1 MEDRQQIE
9 DRQPIKDRQ
18 QIEKIEDMEDGQ
30 QEDKAYIED
39 AGTSLMA
46 LHIPESDYDMLVIP
60 YKDATANLLV
70 RLDALNRDYRLKYKN
85 YPIHHIQ
92 NRIKRRE
99 SIEKKLMKKNL
110 TVSAEEAR
118 ENLTDIAG
126 VRIICYFEEDIYSV
140 VALIK
145 KQADILVLI
154 EKDYIQNPKENG
166 YMSYHL
172 IIGMPVYHTD
182 GMEYYP
188 VEIQLRTMTMDLWAS
203 MEHRICYKE
212 DGIAD
217 DKRGKFKDMS
227 SQLQNMEREIRM
239 MADH

>member
-1 MEDRQQIE
+1 MQTELEDH
-9 DRQPIKDRQ
+9 
-18 QIEKIEDMEDGQ
+18 
-30 QEDKAYIED
+30 
-39 AGTSLMA
+39 AGTALMT
-46 LHIPESDYDMLVIP
+46 LHIPNADYDMLVIP

-92 NRIKRRE
+92 NRIKRKE
-99 SIEKKLMKKNL
+99 SIEKKLLKKNL
-110 TVSAEEAR
+110 MVSAEEAK

-140 VALIK
+140 VSLIK
-145 KQADILVLI
+145 RQADILVLI
-154 EKDYIQNPKENG
+154 EKDYIKNPKENG

-203 MEHRICYKE
+203 MEHRIGYKE
-212 DGIAD
+212 DGIEV
-217 DKRGKFKDMS
+217 DKRERFKHMS
-227 SQLQNMEREIRM
+227 SKLRDMEREIKV
-239 MADH
+239 MADI

>member
-1 MEDRQQIE
+1 METERE
-9 DRQPIKDRQ
+9 DQ
-18 QIEKIEDMEDGQ
+18 
-30 QEDKAYIED
+30 
-39 AGTSLMA
+39 AGTELMA
-46 LHIPESDYDMLVIP
+46 LHIPNGDYDMLVIP

-70 RLDALNRDYRLKYKN
+70 RLDSLNRDYRLKYKN

-99 SIEKKLMKKNL
+99 SIEKKLLKRNL
-110 TVSAEEAR
+110 RVSAEEAR

-126 VRIICYFEEDIYSV
+126 VRIICYFEEDVYSV
-140 VALIK
+140 VSLIK
-145 KQADILVLI
+145 KKADILILI

-166 YMSYHL
+166 DMSYHL

-188 VEIQLRTMTMDLWAS
+188 VEIQLRTMAMDLWAS

-212 DGIAD
+212 DGIES
-217 DKRGKFKDMS
+217 DKRERFKNMS
-227 SQLQNMEREIRM
+227 SKLREMEREIKV
-239 MADH
+239 MADP

>member
-1 MEDRQQIE
+1 MQTELEDH
-9 DRQPIKDRQ
+9 
-18 QIEKIEDMEDGQ
+18 
-30 QEDKAYIED
+30 
-39 AGTSLMA
+39 AGTALMT
-46 LHIPESDYDMLVIP
+46 LHIPNADYDMLVIP

-92 NRIKRRE
+92 NRIKRKE
-99 SIEKKLMKKNL
+99 SIEKKLLKKNL
-110 TVSAEEAR
+110 MVSAEEAK

-140 VALIK
+140 VSLIK
-145 KQADILVLI
+145 RQADILVLI
-154 EKDYIQNPKENG
+154 EKDYIKNPKENG

-212 DGIAD
+212 DGIEV
-217 DKRGKFKDMS
+217 DKRERFKHMS
-227 SQLQNMEREIRM
+227 SKLRDMEREIKV
-239 MADH
+239 MADI

>member
-1 MEDRQQIE
+1 METERE
-9 DRQPIKDRQ
+9 DQ
-18 QIEKIEDMEDGQ
+18 
-30 QEDKAYIED
+30 
-39 AGTSLMA
+39 AGTELMA
-46 LHIPESDYDMLVIP
+46 LHIPNGDYDMLVIP

-70 RLDALNRDYRLKYKN
+70 KLDSLNRDYRLKYKN

-99 SIEKKLMKKNL
+99 SIEKKLLKRNL
-110 TVSAEEAR
+110 RVSAEEAR

-126 VRIICYFEEDIYSV
+126 VRIICYFEEDVYSV
-140 VALIK
+140 VSLIK
-145 KQADILVLI
+145 KQADILILI

-166 YMSYHL
+166 DMSYHL

-188 VEIQLRTMTMDLWAS
+188 VEIQLRTMAMDLWAS

-212 DGIAD
+212 DGIES
-217 DKRGKFKDMS
+217 DKRESFKNMS
-227 SQLQNMEREIRM
+227 SKLREMEREIKV
-239 MADH
+239 MADP

>member
-1 MEDRQQIE
+1 MEDEQQ
-9 DRQPIKDRQ
+9 KD
-18 QIEKIEDMEDGQ
+18 G
-30 QEDKAYIED
+30 
-39 AGTSLMA
+39 AGTALMA
-46 LHIPESDYDMLVIP
+46 LHISDSDYDMLVIP

-140 VALIK
+140 VSLIK

-154 EKDYIQNPKENG
+154 EKDYIKNPKENG

-188 VEIQLRTMTMDLWAS
+188 VEIQLRTMAMDLWAS

-212 DGIAD
+212 EEIEP
-217 DKRGKFKDMS
+217 DKKERFKNIS
-227 SQLQNMEREIRM
+227 SELQEMEREIRM
-239 MADH
+239 MADG

>member
-1 MEDRQQIE
+1 METERE
-9 DRQPIKDRQ
+9 DQ
-18 QIEKIEDMEDGQ
+18 
-30 QEDKAYIED
+30 
-39 AGTSLMA
+39 AGTELMA
-46 LHIPESDYDMLVIP
+46 LHIPNGDYDMLVIP
-60 YKDATANLLV
+60 YRDATANLLV

-99 SIEKKLMKKNL
+99 SIEKKLLKRNL
-110 TVSAEEAR
+110 RVSAEEAR

-126 VRIICYFEEDIYSV
+126 VRIICYFEEDVYSV
-140 VALIK
+140 VSLIK
-145 KQADILVLI
+145 KQADILILI

-188 VEIQLRTMTMDLWAS
+188 VEIQLRTMAMDLWAS
-203 MEHRICYKE
+203 MEHRVCYKE
-212 DGIAD
+212 DGIET
-217 DKRGKFKDMS
+217 DKRERFKNMS
-227 SQLQNMEREIRM
+227 SKLREMEREIKV
-239 MADH
+239 MADP

>member
-1 MEDRQQIE
+1 VEVE
-9 DRQPIKDRQ
+9 
-18 QIEKIEDMEDGQ
+18 
-30 QEDKAYIED
+30 QENS
-39 AGTSLMA
+39 AGTALMA
-46 LHIPESDYDMLVIP
+46 LHIPDADYDMLVIP
-60 YKDATANLLV
+60 YRDATENLLV
-70 RLDALNRDYRLKYKN
+70 RLNTLNRDYRLKYKN

-92 NRIKRRE
+92 NRIKHKK
-99 SIEKKLMKKNL
+99 SIEKKLLKRHL
-110 TVSAEEAR
+110 PITAEEAR

-140 VALIK
+140 VSLIK
-145 KQADILVLI
+145 KQSDILILI
-154 EKDYIQNPKENG
+154 EKDYIQNPKTNG

-212 DGIAD
+212 EGIAP
-217 DKRGKFKDMS
+217 DKKERFRNISSELRDM
-227 SQLQNMEREIRM
+227 EKEIKM
-239 MADH
+239 MVSG

>member
-1 MEDRQQIE
+1 MQTELEDH
-9 DRQPIKDRQ
+9 
-18 QIEKIEDMEDGQ
+18 
-30 QEDKAYIED
+30 
-39 AGTSLMA
+39 AGTALMT
-46 LHIPESDYDMLVIP
+46 LHIPNADYDMLVIP

-70 RLDALNRDYRLKYKN
+70 RMDSLNRDNRLKYKN

-92 NRIKRRE
+92 NRIKRKE
-99 SIEKKLMKKNL
+99 SIEKKLLKKNL
-110 TVSAEEAR
+110 MVSAEEAK

-140 VALIK
+140 VSLIK
-145 KQADILVLI
+145 RQADILVLI
-154 EKDYIQNPKENG
+154 EKDYIKNPKENG

-212 DGIAD
+212 DGIEV
-217 DKRGKFKDMS
+217 DKRERFKHMS
-227 SQLQNMEREIRM
+227 SKLRDMEREIKV
-239 MADH
+239 MADI

>member
-1 MEDRQQIE
+1 METERE
-9 DRQPIKDRQ
+9 DQ
-18 QIEKIEDMEDGQ
+18 
-30 QEDKAYIED
+30 
-39 AGTSLMA
+39 AGTELMA
-46 LHIPESDYDMLVIP
+46 LHIPNGDYDMLVIP

-70 RLDALNRDYRLKYKN
+70 RLDSLNRDYRLKYKN

-99 SIEKKLMKKNL
+99 SIEKKLLKRNL
-110 TVSAEEAR
+110 RVSAEEAR

-126 VRIICYFEEDIYSV
+126 VRIICYFEEDVYSV
-140 VALIK
+140 VSLIK
-145 KQADILVLI
+145 KQADILILI

-166 YMSYHL
+166 DMSYHL

-188 VEIQLRTMTMDLWAS
+188 VEIQLRTMAMDLWAS

-212 DGIAD
+212 DGIES
-217 DKRGKFKDMS
+217 DKRESFKNMS
-227 SQLQNMEREIRM
+227 SKLREMEREIKV
-239 MADH
+239 MADP

>member
-1 MEDRQQIE
+1 METERE
-9 DRQPIKDRQ
+9 DN
-18 QIEKIEDMEDGQ
+18 
-30 QEDKAYIED
+30 
-39 AGTSLMA
+39 AGTALMT
-46 LHIPESDYDMLVIP
+46 LHIPNADYDMLVIP

-99 SIEKKLMKKNL
+99 SIEKKLLKRNL
-110 TVSAEEAR
+110 MVSAEEAR

-140 VALIK
+140 VSLIK
-145 KQADILVLI
+145 KQADILILI
-154 EKDYIQNPKENG
+154 EKDYIKTPKENG

-188 VEIQLRTMTMDLWAS
+188 VEIQLRTMAMDLWAS

-212 DGIAD
+212 DGIES
-217 DKRGKFKDMS
+217 DKKERFKNMS
-227 SQLQNMEREIRM
+227 AKLREMEHEIKV
-239 MADH
+239 MADP

>member
-1 MEDRQQIE
+1 MEDEQQ
-9 DRQPIKDRQ
+9 KD
-18 QIEKIEDMEDGQ
+18 G
-30 QEDKAYIED
+30 
-39 AGTSLMA
+39 AGTALMA
-46 LHIPESDYDMLVIP
+46 LHISDSDYDMLVIP

-110 TVSAEEAR
+110 TVSAEKAR

-140 VALIK
+140 VSLIK

-154 EKDYIQNPKENG
+154 EKDYIKNPKENG

-188 VEIQLRTMTMDLWAS
+188 VEIQLRTMAMDLWAS

-212 DGIAD
+212 EEIEP
-217 DKRGKFKDMS
+217 DKKERFKNIS
-227 SQLQNMEREIRM
+227 SELQEMEREIRM
-239 MADH
+239 MADG

>member
-1 MEDRQQIE
+1 METERE
-9 DRQPIKDRQ
+9 DQ
-18 QIEKIEDMEDGQ
+18 
-30 QEDKAYIED
+30 
-39 AGTSLMA
+39 AGTELMA
-46 LHIPESDYDMLVIP
+46 LHIPNGDYDMLVIP

-70 RLDALNRDYRLKYKN
+70 RLDSLNRDYRLKYKN

-99 SIEKKLMKKNL
+99 SIEKKLLKRNL
-110 TVSAEEAR
+110 RVSAEEAR

-126 VRIICYFEEDIYSV
+126 VRIICYFEEDVYSV
-140 VALIK
+140 VSLIK
-145 KQADILVLI
+145 KQADILILI

-166 YMSYHL
+166 DMSYHL

-188 VEIQLRTMTMDLWAS
+188 VEIQLRTMAMDLWAS

-212 DGIAD
+212 DGIES
-217 DKRGKFKDMS
+217 DKRERFKNMS
-227 SQLQNMEREIRM
+227 SKLREMEREIKV
-239 MADH
+239 MADP

>member
-1 MEDRQQIE
+1 METERE
-9 DRQPIKDRQ
+9 DQ
-18 QIEKIEDMEDGQ
+18 
-30 QEDKAYIED
+30 
-39 AGTSLMA
+39 AGTELMA
-46 LHIPESDYDMLVIP
+46 LHIPNGDYDMLVIP

-99 SIEKKLMKKNL
+99 SIEKKLLKRNL
-110 TVSAEEAR
+110 RVSAEEAR

-126 VRIICYFEEDIYSV
+126 VRIICYFEEDVYSV
-140 VALIK
+140 VSLIK
-145 KQADILVLI
+145 KQADILILI

-188 VEIQLRTMTMDLWAS
+188 VEIQLRTMAMDLWAS

-212 DGIAD
+212 DGIES
-217 DKRGKFKDMS
+217 DKRERFKNMS
-227 SQLQNMEREIRM
+227 SKLREMEREIKV
-239 MADH
+239 MADP

>member
-1 MEDRQQIE
+1 MEDEQQ
-9 DRQPIKDRQ
+9 KV
-18 QIEKIEDMEDGQ
+18 G
-30 QEDKAYIED
+30 
-39 AGTSLMA
+39 AGTALMA
-46 LHIPESDYDMLVIP
+46 LHISDSDYDMLVIP

-140 VALIK
+140 VSLIK

-154 EKDYIQNPKENG
+154 EKDYIKNPKENG

-188 VEIQLRTMTMDLWAS
+188 VEIQLRTMAMDLWAS

-212 DGIAD
+212 EEIEP
-217 DKRGKFKDMS
+217 DKKERFKNIS
-227 SQLQNMEREIRM
+227 SELQEMEREIRM
-239 MADH
+239 MADG

>member
-1 MEDRQQIE
+1 METERE
-9 DRQPIKDRQ
+9 DQ
-18 QIEKIEDMEDGQ
+18 
-30 QEDKAYIED
+30 
-39 AGTSLMA
+39 AGTELMA
-46 LHIPESDYDMLVIP
+46 LHIPNGDYDMLVIP

-70 RLDALNRDYRLKYKN
+70 RLDSLNRDYRLKYKN

-99 SIEKKLMKKNL
+99 SIEKKLLKRNL
-110 TVSAEEAR
+110 RVSAEEAR

-126 VRIICYFEEDIYSV
+126 VRIICYFEEDVYSV
-140 VALIK
+140 VSLIK
-145 KQADILVLI
+145 KQADILILI

-166 YMSYHL
+166 DMSYHL

-188 VEIQLRTMTMDLWAS
+188 VEIQLRTMAMDLWAS

-212 DGIAD
+212 DRIES
-217 DKRGKFKDMS
+217 DKRESFKNMS
-227 SQLQNMEREIRM
+227 SKLREMEREIKV
-239 MADH
+239 MADP

>member
-1 MEDRQQIE
+1 METERE
-9 DRQPIKDRQ
+9 DQ
-18 QIEKIEDMEDGQ
+18 
-30 QEDKAYIED
+30 
-39 AGTSLMA
+39 AGTELMA
-46 LHIPESDYDMLVIP
+46 LHIPNGDYDMLVIP
-60 YKDATANLLV
+60 YRDATANLLV

-99 SIEKKLMKKNL
+99 SIEKKLLKRNL
-110 TVSAEEAR
+110 RVSAEEAR

-126 VRIICYFEEDIYSV
+126 VRIICYFEEDVYSV
-140 VALIK
+140 VSLIK
-145 KQADILVLI
+145 KQADILILI

-188 VEIQLRTMTMDLWAS
+188 VEIQLRTMAMDLWAS
-203 MEHRICYKE
+203 MEHRVCYKE
-212 DGIAD
+212 DGIEA
-217 DKRGKFKDMS
+217 DKRERFKNMS
-227 SQLQNMEREIRM
+227 SKLREMEREIKV
-239 MADH
+239 MADP

>member
-1 MEDRQQIE
+1 MQTELEDH
-9 DRQPIKDRQ
+9 
-18 QIEKIEDMEDGQ
+18 
-30 QEDKAYIED
+30 
-39 AGTSLMA
+39 AGTALMT
-46 LHIPESDYDMLVIP
+46 LHIPNADYDMLVIS

-92 NRIKRRE
+92 NRIKRKE
-99 SIEKKLMKKNL
+99 SIEKKLLKKNL
-110 TVSAEEAR
+110 MVSAEEAK

-140 VALIK
+140 VSLIK
-145 KQADILVLI
+145 RQADILVLI
-154 EKDYIQNPKENG
+154 EKDYIKNPKENG

-212 DGIAD
+212 DGIEV
-217 DKRGKFKDMS
+217 DKRERFKHMS
-227 SQLQNMEREIRM
+227 SKLRDMEREIKV
-239 MADH
+239 MADI